1 MKLEMQLADLST
13 RLTRPRKGDRLDLLN
28 EEYLKL
34 AEELQR
40 MKRSLP
46 GE

>member
-1 MKLEMQLADLST
+1 MQLADLSA
-13 RLTRPRKGDRLDLLN
+13 RLARPQKGDRPDLLN

-34 AEELQR
+34 AEDLQR